1 MTPITGKALDKIKK
15 HSKLDGSI
23 EINMLKRP
31 DRENTSWIHIKY
43 DGELP
48 DGREFE
54 LVDEYPLLGDLNIAA
69 LAQVIGYRVRQFI
82 AEYTKAGEKQ

>member
-15 HSKLDGSI
+15 HSKLDGKFLLYR
-23 EINMLKRP
+23 LKNP
-31 DRENTSWIHIKY
+31 DREATSWVHLTY
-43 DGELP
+43 NGTLP
-48 DGREFE
+48 DGRKFE
-54 LVDEYPLLGDLNIAA
+54 LADEYPLLGDLNIAA